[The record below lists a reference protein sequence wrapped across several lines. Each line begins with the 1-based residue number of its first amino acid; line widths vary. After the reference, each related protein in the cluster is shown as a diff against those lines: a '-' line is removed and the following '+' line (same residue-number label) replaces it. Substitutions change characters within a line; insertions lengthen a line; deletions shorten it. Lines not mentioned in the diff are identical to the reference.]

1 MEFYRTDG
9 KIPFGYTYK
18 ESEIPE
24 KISPHFHN
32 YYEIMFFLKCDAYY
46 MVEGNKYEIAEG
58 DILFTNPRELHC
70 PVFQSSKNYKRAIL
84 TFKQSY
90 LSDFITEKYNPFN
103 ALDKRKLGTKNK
115 IPSELVKK
123 YEIDKKICAIAEYYE
138 SDKPEKE
145 LMIKT
150 NLVQILICMNNLFMT
165 ELKPV
170 KSGNIDFVIEYI
182 NKNLT
187 SKITLEE
194 LGKKFHLNKYHI
206 SHAFKE
212 KTGFS
217 ILEYVNNKRIIMA
230 KELILEGIPLN
241 IVAEKV
247 GFNDYS
253 NFYRSF
259 KKTLGYSP
267 KKLKS

>member
-1 MEFYRTDG
+1 MGFYRIDG
-9 KIPFGYTYK
+9 KMPFGYSH
-18 ESEIPE
+18 SEVDAPQ
-24 KISPHFHN
+24 KVNPHFHN

-46 MVEGNKYEIAEG
+46 MVEGNKYEITEG

-70 PVFQSSKNYKRAIL
+70 PVFKSLHKYQRSIL

-90 LSDFITEKYNPFN
+90 LSDFITEKYNPFDV
-103 ALDKRKLGTKNK
+103 LDKRKLGTKNK
-115 IPSELVKK
+115 IPAELVRN
-123 YEIDKKICAIAEYYE
+123 YGIDEKIRIIAEYYE

-145 LMIKT
+145 LIIKT
-150 NLVQILICMNNLFMT
+150 NLVQILICMNNLIMT
-165 ELKPV
+165 EIKSIKP
-170 KSGNIDFVIEYI
+170 SNIDYVIEYV
-182 NKNLT
+182 NKHLT
-187 SKITLEE
+187 EKITLEMLE
-194 LGKKFHLNKYHI
+194 NQFHLNKYHI
-206 SHAFKE
+206 SHAFKS

-217 ILEYVNNKRIIMA
+217 ILEYINNKRIVMA
-230 KELILEGIPLN
+230 KELILDGLPLN

>member
-1 MEFYRTDG
+1 MEFYRSDG

-18 ESEIPE
+18 ESEIPQ
-24 KISPHFHN
+24 KINPHFHN
-32 YYEIMFFLKCDAYY
+32 YYEIMLFKKCDAYY

-70 PVFQSSKNYKRAIL
+70 PVFNSPQNYKRSIL

-90 LSDFITEKYNPFN
+90 LSDFVTEKYNPFD

-115 IPSELVKK
+115 IPSELAKK
-123 YEIDKKICAIAEYYE
+123 YEIDKKINIIAEYYE
-138 SDKPEKE
+138 SEKPEKG
-145 LMIKT
+145 LVIKT

-165 ELKPV
+165 EIKSV
-170 KSGNIDFVIEYI
+170 KSGNIDYVIEYI
-182 NKNLT
+182 NNNLT
-187 SKITLEE
+187 EKISLDELE
-194 LGKKFHLNKYHI
+194 KIFHLNKYHI

-267 KKLKS
+267 KNLKK